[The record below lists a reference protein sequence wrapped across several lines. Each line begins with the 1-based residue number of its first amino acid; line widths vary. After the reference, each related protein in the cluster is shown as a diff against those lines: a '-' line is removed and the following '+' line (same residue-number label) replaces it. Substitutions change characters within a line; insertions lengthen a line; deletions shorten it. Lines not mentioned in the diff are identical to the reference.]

1 MWPNPQFPADLVT
14 FTGGNFNGKYDF
26 WCSALIDFLKLWK
39 SLMLLSSMFE
49 YSQCQRFWYC
59 LMFVILAH
67 SCQNLKN
74 SLSSSMFFFSICCLL
89 HVYRQHQNGLVSLR
103 TEMKLWH
110 CIVKNEIKSHHLLN
124 MNLNKI
130 MLLKKSK

>member
-74 SLSSSMFFFSICCLL
+74 SLSSSMFFFFYLL
-89 HVYRQHQNGLVSLR
+89 LASCIPSAPKWFGLLTYR
-103 TEMKLWH
+103 
-110 CIVKNEIKSHHLLN
+110 NETLTLHSKKW
-124 MNLNKI
+124 NKI
-130 MLLKKSK
+130 TPSVKYESQQNNAT